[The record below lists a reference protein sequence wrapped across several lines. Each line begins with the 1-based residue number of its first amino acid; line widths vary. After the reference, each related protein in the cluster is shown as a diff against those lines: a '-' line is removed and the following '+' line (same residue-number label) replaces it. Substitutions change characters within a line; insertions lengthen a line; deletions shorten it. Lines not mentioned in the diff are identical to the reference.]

1 MSFTNNIKNYK
12 NHLLV
17 IMNDLYFHYF
27 LEPIFVLDEVRFFAI
42 FKPECDIFQKVF
54 LVSFDGK
61 MIVGMTLSDQVLRD
75 LALGQQCIGSHI
87 LALNINGIKQGDSH
101 FDLVR
106 AFGIFMVLYRQGT
119 HFFWA

>member
-1 MSFTNNIKNYK
+1 VGEVKVVVEFGGCPDFSDFDSAMVRGCT
-12 NHLLV
+12 
-17 IMNDLYFHYF
+17 
-27 LEPIFVLDEVRFFAI
+27 LDEVRFFAI
-42 FKPECDIFQKVF
+42 FKSECDIFQKAF
-54 LVSFDGK
+54 LVSFDGE

-87 LALNINGIKQGDSH
+87 LALNINGIKQGNSH